1 MSDRYDGENF
11 FTVQDGKRMATPLL
25 LALAVIE
32 VSDVV
37 FAVDSV
43 PAVRLFPFSCR
54 HSLPSHTTITIAP
67 AGVDGPTPTPIPTP
81 TSSCQH
87 EPKRPCQSHSRG
99 GFPSQAQDQDHI
111 SSDSQQSG
119 CMPPRH

>member
-11 FTVQDGKRMATPLL
+11 FTVQDGQRMATPLL

-43 PAVRLFPFSCR
+43 PAVRFFPPSIATPFPPAR
-54 HSLPSHTTITIAP
+54 LPPPAP
-67 AGVDGPTPTPIPTP
+67 PPLMAQSDSDSRQ
-81 TSSCQH
+81 TSSCQYV
-87 EPKRPCQSHSRG
+87 PKRSCQSILTSG
-99 GFPSQAQDQDHI
+99 G
-111 SSDSQQSG
+111 
-119 CMPPRH
+119 